1 MALRF
6 PVEFQDSVNPQLNFF
21 IDDLKPDGRE
31 RSGKN
36 SLSRQIIMSNSKLYV
51 GNLAYIISET
61 DLQDMFSVHGS
72 VTEVHMPFDRE
83 SGRPRG
89 FAFVTM
95 ATPEAAQAAILALN
109 GTSAGERTLTVN
121 EARPREER
129 GGSYGGGGN
138 YGRNSNRR

>member
-1 MALRF
+1 MVGNG
-6 PVEFQDSVNPQLNFF
+6 PE
-21 IDDLKPDGRE
+21 
-31 RSGKN
+31 KN

-51 GNLAYIISET
+51 GNLAYTTSES
-61 DLQDMFSVHGS
+61 DLQDMFAAHGP
-72 VTEVHMPFDRE
+72 VIEVKMPFDRE

-109 GTSAGERTLTVN
+109 GTAVGERTLTVN

-129 GGSYGGGGN
+129 APSFGNGGG
-138 YGRNSNRR
+138 RQSRRY